1 MCSLAQQGYAPKF
14 LNYIDRE
21 GRPLRA
27 LVVCSLVGVVGFV
40 ACSPQEEQAF
50 TWLAAIAGLSE
61 LFTWSGIML
70 SHIRFRKAMKVQG
83 RSLDEVGYKANTG
96 IWGSYYGVFFNMLVF
111 MAQFWV
117 ALSPIGNGGK
127 CDAQAFFE
135 SYLAAPLWIFM
146 YAGYMVYK
154 RDFTF

>member
-1 MCSLAQQGYAPKF
+1 
-14 LNYIDRE
+14 
-21 GRPLRA
+21 
-27 LVVCSLVGVVGFV
+27 
-40 ACSPQEEQAF
+40 
-50 TWLAAIAGLSE
+50 
-61 LFTWSGIML
+61 ML

-146 YAGYMVYK
+146 YVGYMVYK
-154 RDFTF
+154 RDFTFLNSLDKIDLDFHRRVYDPEIMRQEDEENKERLKNSSIFVRVYKFWC